1 MVGCHAPT
9 ATRQDGM
16 STLVIVESPTKAR
29 TIREFLPRGYKVVA
43 SMGHVRDLPDRASD
57 IPAKVKGEEWSR
69 LGVNVDQDFEPL
81 YVVPS
86 DKKHVV
92 KELKSAL
99 SDADELILAT
109 DEDRE
114 GESISWHLT
123 QLLKP
128 RVPVKRMVFHE
139 ITKEAIREAL
149 ENTRVVDDRLVR
161 AQETRRILDRL
172 FGYTL
177 SPLLWKKIAYGLSA
191 GRVQS
196 VAVRLLVMRERERR
210 AFMPGIYWDLA
221 ATLEHRDQSF
231 DAQLVSLAGK
241 RLATGKDFDERTGKL
256 AAGKDVVLLDGPA
269 AETLADRLR
278 QAAWQVGSAEEKPFT
293 RRPAPPFITSTLQ
306 QEANRKLRLSARE
319 AMRTAQKLYEEG
331 FITYMRTDSVHLSQ
345 QALGAAR
352 ECVSRLYG
360 DQYLPKSPRQ
370 YVSKSASAQEAHEAI
385 RPAGSHFRTPEE
397 TRLTGRELA
406 LYDLIWKRTVASQ
419 MLDARL
425 TSVVVTIDVE
435 EATFRAAG
443 KRIDFPGFLRAY
455 VEGSD
460 DPEAALEDQE
470 VLLPDLAVGDRPAC
484 RELAAVSHETQPPA
498 RFTEASLVKE
508 LEADGIGRPSTY
520 ASIIDTIIDRGYVQK
535 QGQAL
540 VPTFTAFGVTSLLEH
555 HFPSLVDLKFTAGME
570 QTLDDISEGSAEW
583 LPYLREFYLGQTGL
597 RQQVASREK
606 GIDPVAAR
614 TIELGGLDGA
624 SVKIGRFGPYV
635 EVVSEDGEI
644 LKASLPRDAAPADL
658 SRGQVDEVL
667 RQKAEG
673 PEIVGNHPAS
683 GEPILLLTGQ
693 YGPYVQLGVVSD
705 DSPKPKRASLP
716 KGVTTDQVTLEMA
729 VGLLALP
736 RTLGMHPDTG
746 ARVLAG
752 QGRFG
757 PYIVHDQ
764 GKVKDYRSLKGEDHV
779 LTVTLVRA
787 LELLAQPK
795 LGRGRRMAATPIR
808 EVGLHPADQAPIGL
822 YEGKYGP
829 YVKHGD
835 VSASIPKDIDP
846 ATVTVEQAVDLIA
859 ARGGKIKS
867 KAKRAGARPAGGAA
881 KRTAKGRSAPDPLT
895 AKVKR
900 AGGAKRAA
908 KAKSNPAP
916 KAGAKAAAKPK
927 AKAKSAAK
935 GATSRAKRRPAKTSA
950 G

>member
-1 MVGCHAPT
+1 
-9 ATRQDGM
+9 M

-86 DKKHVV
+86 DKKHIV

-114 GESISWHLT
+114 GESISWHLAE
-123 QLLKP
+123 LLKP

-139 ITKEAIREAL
+139 ITREAIREAL
-149 ENTRVVDDRLVR
+149 EHTRAVDDRLVR

-210 AFMPGIYWDLA
+210 AFVPGIYWDLA
-221 ATLEHRDQSF
+221 ATLEHRDQTF

-269 AETLADRLR
+269 AESLADRLR
-278 QAAWQVGSAEEKPFT
+278 AAPWTVGSAEEKPFT

-360 DQYLPKSPRQ
+360 DQYLPKAPRQ

-397 TRLTGRELA
+397 TGLSGRELA

-425 TSVVVTIDVE
+425 TSVVVTIEVE
-435 EATFRAAG
+435 EAVFRAAG

-484 RELAAVSHETQPPA
+484 RDLAAVSHETQPPA
-498 RFTEASLVKE
+498 RYTEASLVKE

-570 QTLDDISEGSAEW
+570 QTLDDISEGNAEW
-583 LPYLREFYLGQTGL
+583 LPYLREFYLGRTGL

-606 GIDPVAAR
+606 GIDPVEAR
-614 TIELGGLDGA
+614 TIEIDGLDGA

-658 SRGQVDEVL
+658 SRSQVDEVL

-673 PEIVGNHPAS
+673 PEIVGNHPDT

-693 YGPYVQLGVVSD
+693 YGPYVQLGVVTD

-716 KGVTTDQVTLEMA
+716 KGVTTDQVTLDMA

-736 RTLGMHPDTG
+736 RTLGAHPETG

-779 LTVTLVRA
+779 LTVTLDRA

-808 EVGLHPADQAPIGL
+808 EVGPHPADQAPIGL

-835 VSASIPKDIDP
+835 VSASIPKDVDP
-846 ATVTVEQAVDLIA
+846 ATVTVEQAVEWIA
-859 ARGGKIKS
+859 ARGGG
-867 KAKRAGARPAGGAA
+867 KAKPKGRGAGASSSAGA
-881 KRTAKGRSAPDPLT
+881 KRSVKGRSAPDPLT

-900 AGGAKRAA
+900 AGSAKRAA
-908 KAKSNPAP
+908 KAKSGTA
-916 KAGAKAAAKPK
+916 AKAAAKPK
-927 AKAKSAAK
+927 PKAKPKSGAKAAAKAKGPAR
-935 GATSRAKRRPAKTSA
+935 ATRRPAKA
-950 G
+950 AR